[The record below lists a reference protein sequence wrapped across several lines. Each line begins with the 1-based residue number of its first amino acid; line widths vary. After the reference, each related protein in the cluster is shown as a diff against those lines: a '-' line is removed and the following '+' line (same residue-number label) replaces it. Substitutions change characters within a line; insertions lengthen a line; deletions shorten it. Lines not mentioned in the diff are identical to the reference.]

1 MELNENQTAIYE
13 KLQSQYPKVNKDTIV
28 NYLSGNISLEDFKSE
43 AIPKVENRKSFLEN
57 SGYDINLMESSI
69 KEIKKDIANDEKS
82 REFDLESAFVDY
94 KPSTKLLFES
104 SGIRTDKDYQ
114 TI

>member
-28 NYLSGNISLEDFKSE
+28 NYLSGNISLEDFKSV
-43 AIPKVENRKSFLEN
+43 AVPKVVDEKTFLNN
-57 SGYDINLMESSI
+57 SGYDVDLMKSSI
-69 KEIKKDIANDEKS
+69 EEIKKDIANDEKS

-104 SGIRTDKDYQ
+104 SVLEQIKIYQ